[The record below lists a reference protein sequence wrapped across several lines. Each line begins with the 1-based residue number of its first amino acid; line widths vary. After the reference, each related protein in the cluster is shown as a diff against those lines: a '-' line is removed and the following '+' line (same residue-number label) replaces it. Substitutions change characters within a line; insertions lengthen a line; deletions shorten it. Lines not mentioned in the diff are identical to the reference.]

1 MSVPSPEDREDAV
14 TAVLRGLSA
23 SALRSN
29 LARSAII
36 AEALH
41 AAETGR
47 LSEPQRVA
55 AATAAHQV
63 VGSAGT
69 FGQPHASRTAARLE
83 DFLTGFAVHRLGAVP
98 PDLREARRQ
107 LDELTT
113 LLRAGSVD
121 HQVEE

>member
-29 LARSAII
+29 LARSVVIADALQS
-36 AEALH
+36 AEA
-41 AAETGR
+41 GQ

-55 AATAAHQV
+55 AVTAAHQV

-69 FGQPHASRTAARLE
+69 FGQPRASRAAARLE
-83 DFLTGFAVHRLGAVP
+83 DFLAALPLVRIGAVAH
-98 PDLREARRQ
+98 DLREARRQ
-107 LDELTT
+107 LDELTA
-113 LLRAGSVD
+113 LLLGAGVD
-121 HQVEE
+121 HHAEE